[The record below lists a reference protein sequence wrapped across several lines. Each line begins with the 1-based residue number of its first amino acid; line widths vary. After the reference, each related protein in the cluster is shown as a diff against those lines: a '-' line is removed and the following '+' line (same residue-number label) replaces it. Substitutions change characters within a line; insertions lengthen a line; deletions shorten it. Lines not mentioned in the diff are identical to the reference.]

1 MLWFHSTNIYVGPS
15 CCHTLHIWWIWL
27 IFVIYQAYCCFIGR
41 SATNGIWIDLVDK
54 KCTTK
59 YWYIYTYTI
68 HESCKLETF
77 FLKCKIR
84 QAIYDVKWSLDCKLG
99 LVHFLTF
106 LNRSQRNQS
115 DIFPV
120 YFMYYT
126 MLKPIVSKLLG
137 VNLTMATIDWL
148 VFFLY
153 HQFIYKITTIN

>member
-1 MLWFHSTNIYVGPS
+1 MDWYRVFDFSPHSAV
-15 CCHTLHIWWIWL
+15 H
-27 IFVIYQAYCCFIGR
+27 
-41 SATNGIWIDLVDK
+41 K
-54 KCTTK
+54 KCTTM
-59 YWYIYTYTI
+59 YIYK
-68 HESCKLETF
+68 SCMYRNIF
-77 FLKCKIR
+77 FKCKIR
-84 QAIYDVKWSLDCKLG
+84 QTIYDVKWSLDCKLG

-115 DIFPV
+115 DIFLV

-153 HQFIYKITTIN
+153 HQFIYKISTKKLICHGYFWKRKSLYQNSQ